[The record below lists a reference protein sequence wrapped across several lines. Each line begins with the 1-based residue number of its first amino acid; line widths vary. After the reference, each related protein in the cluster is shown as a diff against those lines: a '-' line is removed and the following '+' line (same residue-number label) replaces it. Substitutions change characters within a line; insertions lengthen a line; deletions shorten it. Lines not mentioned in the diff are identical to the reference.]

1 MKVMFNAAIVAVAF
15 FSAPASYAVPISDE
29 TQIRMLEQQFAGA
42 FGAKDADAIMKA
54 YVPDNSLFVFDI
66 GVPRQYVG
74 AAAYRKDW
82 QTFFATFKGPL
93 KFEMSDVAVTVD
105 GDIAYGHSIQHTIGA
120 DAKGMRR
127 EFTVRVSDVYRKIA
141 GKWLIVQE
149 HVSVPIDFA
158 TGKPMP
164 DMMSKP

>member
-1 MKVMFNAAIVAVAF
+1 MKRIFQITAAAAILAS
-15 FSAPASYAVPISDE
+15 SAGHAIPISDE
-29 TQIRMLEQQFAGA
+29 TQIRMLEQQFSTA
-42 FGAKDADAIMKA
+42 FAAKDVDAIMKV
-54 YVPDNSLFVFDI
+54 YVPDNTLFVFDI

-93 KFEMSDVAVTVD
+93 KFELSDLAVTVD
-105 GDIAYGHSIQHTIGA
+105 GDIAYGHSIQHTTGT
-120 DAKGMRR
+120 DTHGMHD
-127 EFTVRVSDVYRKIA
+127 EFIVRVSDVYRRIN

-158 TGKPMP
+158 SGKPMP
-164 DMMSKP
+164 DMMSKL